1 MYIRRKGNVPLC
13 SYIVINISASFPP
26 TTVALTIIIYCY
38 SILSDSVR
46 FVRDINF
53 EDVSGIVRK
62 REFVIFDFVIF
73 DFVILISKLLITCQ
87 AIEVG
92 QWNSRKL
99 MYSKKTEPF

>member
-1 MYIRRKGNVPLC
+1 MYIRCKGTVPLC

-26 TTVALTIIIYCY
+26 TTVALTIIIYCN

-46 FVRDINF
+46 FVRGINF
-53 EDVSGIVRK
+53 EDVSGGIARK
-62 REFVIFDFVIF
+62 REFVI
-73 DFVILISKLLITCQ
+73 LISNLLITCQ